1 MKLWWRALPNPHYS
15 MSSATAVLPRKQPY
29 YTVAGLAGTG
39 PPITSG
45 THLSVRLLHA
55 EFTGA
60 LCPETWVVADGTVTP
75 LIRGAKLE
83 GAGEEHSEAVAAE
96 LAAALEEKVHP
107 KALTLPPKFR

>member
-1 MKLWWRALPNPHYS
+1 MTTR
-15 MSSATAVLPRKQPY
+15 
-29 YTVAGLAGTG
+29 
-39 PPITSG
+39 
-45 THLSVRLLHA
+45 A